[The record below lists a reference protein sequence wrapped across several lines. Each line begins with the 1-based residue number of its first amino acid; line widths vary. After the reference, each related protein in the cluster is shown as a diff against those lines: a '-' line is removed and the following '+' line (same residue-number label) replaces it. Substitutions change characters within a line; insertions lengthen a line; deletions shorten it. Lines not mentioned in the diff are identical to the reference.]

1 MAGKKQPGMID
12 MVSVLLEEMEKNKKS
27 TSDLFVIVNKL
38 NAKMERLQTYNPKL
52 NTDSLRSDLEKMQK
66 ISDLHKSEIIKLVTN
81 HIESCYK
88 QKQEILEIKLPEK
101 TNWYLDQ
108 KVWII
113 IFLCFYSLY
122 ISYLLYQL
130 NTNVLSTLMELKTV
144 ILNFK

>member
-66 ISDLHKSEIIKLVTN
+66 ISDLHKSEIIKLVAN

-130 NTNVLSTLMELKTV
+130 NTNVLSTLMELKTI